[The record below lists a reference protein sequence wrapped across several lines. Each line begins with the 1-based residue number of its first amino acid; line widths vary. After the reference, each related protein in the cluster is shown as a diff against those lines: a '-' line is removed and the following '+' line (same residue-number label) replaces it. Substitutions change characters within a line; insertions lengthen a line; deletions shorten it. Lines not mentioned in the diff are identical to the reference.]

1 MYDKMRELC
10 AMKMVLFHGHTDRH
24 RKTKYQFSPSPAAI
38 IPFGT
43 SKADIGRKKK
53 THTTN
58 DKMMNRIARIDGM
71 KKKNTKSI
79 AACHN
84 SAYQNPLSISISN
97 SCVWGGK
104 RAYSACTPG
113 CESSIHIRKIKCRS
127 MWLEGKWVFSF
138 LFHRRQSHGT
148 AYCREPISMRT
159 AAVCVRNI
167 QIKAIHR

>member
-1 MYDKMRELC
+1 MGFLFFDQNLRRIPILLVQRRLIFFSSYITVRCTTYFHLMYDKMRELC

-24 RKTKYQFSPSPAAI
+24 RKTKFQFSPSPAAI

-58 DKMMNRIARIDGM
+58 DKMMNRIARIDGT

-84 SAYQNPLSISISN
+84 RRLSKSA
-97 SCVWGGK
+97 
-104 RAYSACTPG
+104 
-113 CESSIHIRKIKCRS
+113 
-127 MWLEGKWVFSF
+127 
-138 LFHRRQSHGT
+138 
-148 AYCREPISMRT
+148 
-159 AAVCVRNI
+159 
-167 QIKAIHR
+167 